1 MADLAT
7 DIDFEV
13 FCVVF
18 GKSGNAALAGKDV
31 FPESPTIIS
40 QTTDNPD
47 SRNENPLHSFGPTPA
62 NNDDRLWLKTC
73 IPARPTRPWVLP
85 LQYEPGKQ
93 GIQGVLKQTSAGLQ
107 PSGGVFAVIGAELV
121 RGILPDLR
129 RLPAASWPE
138 FHHFRLQVSGMY
150 ARKHSSS
157 AIFPGD
163 SRCVFS
169 FLPVNSV
176 VVTL

>member
-121 RGILPDLR
+121 RGSCRICGDCPPLHGLNFIIFDCR
-129 RLPAASWPE
+129 SRACMRENTAAVP
-138 FHHFRLQVSGMY
+138 FFRG
-150 ARKHSSS
+150 
-157 AIFPGD
+157 IPG
-163 SRCVFS
+163 VFS
-169 FLPVNSV
+169 ASFRS
-176 VVTL
+176 TQSW